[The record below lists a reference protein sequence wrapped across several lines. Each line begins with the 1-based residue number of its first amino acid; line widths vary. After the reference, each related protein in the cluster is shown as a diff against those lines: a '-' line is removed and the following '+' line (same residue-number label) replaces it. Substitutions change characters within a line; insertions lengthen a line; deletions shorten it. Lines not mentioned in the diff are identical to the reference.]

1 MTKTKARERAKANA
15 AKKAKK
21 RAAAADQPSQ
31 IPSGQFD
38 GGSGTIKSPRFNSSA
53 QPVGAGRRGSARSR

>member
-21 RAAAADQPSQ
+21 RAASAEQSSPF
-31 IPSGQFD
+31 PSGKFD
-38 GGSGTIKSPRFNSSA
+38 PGSGSIKSPRFNA
-53 QPVGAGRRGSARSR
+53 KAPRFGASNRGSARSG